1 MLCVKEKLIVFAVQV
16 RAISPPRCPANRDPT
31 DFSRIDTGR
40 YSGGSFLMLAFKNAK
55 RTYIFFWILFLR
67 TCEHCV
73 SFFEC
78 FHSFG

>member
-1 MLCVKEKLIVFAVQV
+1 MFAVQV

-55 RTYIFFWILFLR
+55 RTYIFFGSYFLELVNIALVFLNVFTASGR
-67 TCEHCV
+67 CA
-73 SFFEC
+73 
-78 FHSFG
+78 FG